1 MVRGFLFIRLRPE
14 FRSGLPLV
22 QLLRTA
28 QTALSAAYGVQ
39 QVNVSRA
46 SDERTRAEWDLC
58 LTVSFVSGV
67 DRERSLKDPISTAF
81 MESFLASRAEKVW
94 SATFEDD

>member
-1 MVRGFLFIRLRPE
+1 MRGLLFIRLRPE
-14 FRSGLPLV
+14 FRQGLALV

-28 QTALSAAYGVQ
+28 ETALSAAYGVQ
-39 QVNVSRA
+39 QVTVARA
-46 SDERTRAEWDLC
+46 ADERTRTEWDLC

-81 MESFLASRAEKVW
+81 TETFLKSRAEKVW